1 MTRVRAIYDEN
12 GMMSMAKSGKKPR
25 PIGVMTVLTVTM
37 TQTAENGSAEIILS
51 DGYDRHFVAPLN
63 GDECHSLMLALLQAI
78 SKGAKS

>member
-1 MTRVRAIYDEN
+1 MTRVRAIYDDN
-12 GMMSMAKSGKKPR
+12 SLMSTTKTGKKPR

-37 TQTAENGSAEIILS
+37 TQTAEDGSAEIVLS

-63 GDECHSLMLALLQAI
+63 ADACKSLMIALLQAI

>member
-1 MTRVRAIYDEN
+1 MTRVRAIYDDN
-12 GMMSMAKSGKKPR
+12 RLMSMAKTAKMPR

-37 TQTAENGSAEIILS
+37 TQTAEDGSAEIILS

-63 GDECHSLMLALLQAI
+63 GDECKSLMAALLQAV